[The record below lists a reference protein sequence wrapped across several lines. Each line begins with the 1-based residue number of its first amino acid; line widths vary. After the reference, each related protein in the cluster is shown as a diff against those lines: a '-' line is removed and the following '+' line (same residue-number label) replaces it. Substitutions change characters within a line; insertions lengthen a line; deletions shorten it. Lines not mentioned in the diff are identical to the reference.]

1 MTTAQILEFPYA
13 RIRLEPEAYQ
23 AVILRMPERRYC
35 PIAALPAIM
44 LSEWYSIWL
53 DMLKTEK

>member
-1 MTTAQILEFPYA
+1 MAQVLEFPFA
-13 RIRLEPEAYQ
+13 RVRIDVQSHQ
-23 AVILRMPERRYC
+23 AVILRMPERAYC

-53 DMLKTEK
+53 DMLKVEK